1 MYGYVLSYS
10 VQTGEG
16 AISGDDGQ
24 RYSFTGRDWM
34 GSEVPRQGAR
44 IEFTPTDDRAASV
57 YPVGLP
63 QGVRA
68 YGPSAFPAIAAG
80 CGAGCATYVVLGL
93 LLSIVVGIGLR
104 GILSPDS
111 GNGNAR
117 IVPMLIALV
126 IGLVV
131 GYLVYRAVRNR
142 RR

>member
-16 AISGDDGQ
+16 AISGDDGR
-24 RYSFTGRDWM
+24 RYSFTSSEWM

-44 IEFTPTDDRAASV
+44 VDFAPTNGNTTSI
-57 YPVGLP
+57 YPVGSAT
-63 QGVRA
+63 GRRND
-68 YGPSAFPAIAAG
+68 GPSAFPAIAAG
-80 CGAGCATYVVLGL
+80 CGVGCVTYFVLAFI
-93 LLSIVVGIGLR
+93 LSLAIGIGLR
-104 GILSPDS
+104 GILSPGS
-111 GNGNAR
+111 ENGNFSIA
-117 IVPMLIALV
+117 PMLIALV